1 MNTEGDVRG
10 LRDADRLDQ
19 QGLSFLRIFWQNA
32 QIIQRGIQPR
42 RREERLLWRLESR
55 RVTRSLNEFPRILMG
70 VIPAVVGRAFGLVPV
85 PTARQQSAGLFALAV
100 AGLLIVG
107 CTPNGLRV
115 DGQKIEGKIGLVDSS
130 RVWNDS
136 NLGKKMKD
144 TLSAHQKNRQALL
157 EADARELQRMQ
168 EEVRRFEES
177 RSFQP
182 DGILRRKQQLQQRF
196 EEYQQKSMELNRE
209 IQDKGREVSENFR
222 AKVDGVVGKVAK
234 RLGLQVVIE
243 KGKGGPTFYSEEGLD
258 LTNQVIEEFNREYP

>member
-1 MNTEGDVRG
+1 MPITLINEDYPSCALSGKMHKLFKGVSI
-10 LRDADRLDQ
+10 LD
-19 QGLSFLRIFWQNA
+19 GA
-32 QIIQRGIQPR
+32 M
-42 RREERLLWRLESR
+42 ERFRCHPESR
-55 RVTRSLNEFPRILMG
+55 PVTRSRHEFPRILMG
-70 VIPAVVGRAFGLVPV
+70 VIPAVAGRVVGLVRV
-85 PTARQQSAGLFALAV
+85 PAARQQSMGLFALAM
-100 AGLLIVG
+100 AGLLIAG
-107 CTPNGLRV
+107 CVPNGLRG
-115 DGQKIEGKIGLVDSS
+115 DGHKIEGKIGLVDSS

-234 RLGLQVVIE
+234 RVGLQIVIE

-258 LTNQVIEEFNREYP
+258 LTHQVIEEFNREYP